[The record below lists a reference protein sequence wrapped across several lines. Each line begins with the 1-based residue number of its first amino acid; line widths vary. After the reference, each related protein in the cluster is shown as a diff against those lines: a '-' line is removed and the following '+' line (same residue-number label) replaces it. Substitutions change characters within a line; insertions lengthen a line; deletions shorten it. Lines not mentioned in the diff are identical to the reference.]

1 MAETGTT
8 GCPPQS
14 PDRRNSSGSLAM
26 LAAMMPSIVSSQLHY
41 LIKIN
46 AKERLAIMGGVLEC
60 ARIGAGGPDRA
71 SQRG

>member
-1 MAETGTT
+1 
-8 GCPPQS
+8 
-14 PDRRNSSGSLAM
+14 M

-46 AKERLAIMGGVLEC
+46 AKERLAIMGGILEC
-60 ARIGAGGPDRA
+60 ARIGAGGPGRA

>member
-1 MAETGTT
+1 VSHDLHS
-8 GCPPQS
+8 S
-14 PDRRNSSGSLAM
+14 PGSLTM